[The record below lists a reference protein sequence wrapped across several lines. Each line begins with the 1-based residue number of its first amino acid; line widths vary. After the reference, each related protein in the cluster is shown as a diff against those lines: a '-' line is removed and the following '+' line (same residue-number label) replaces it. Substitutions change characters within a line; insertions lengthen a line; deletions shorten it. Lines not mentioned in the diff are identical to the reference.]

1 MYFPKPEEAA
11 AMNQT
16 GVGAIVETCRIS
28 RIEDV
33 VA

>member
-16 GVGAIVETCRIS
+16 GVGAIVGVSWVLWI
-28 RIEDV
+28 
-33 VA
+33 